1 MSRRNITAKRS
12 VAATE
17 GAISLDGL
25 TADEK
30 EMYLSVI
37 KASIPAMIAHSPGGA
52 VERQERLFRAMS
64 SNAIELAGIFV
75 QEYRKSKK
83 SVRSMSEN
91 E

>member
-1 MSRRNITAKRS
+1 MSRRNITPKKSR
-12 VAATE
+12 AATE

-25 TADEK
+25 ASDEK

-37 KASIPAMIAHSPGGA
+37 KAAIPAMIAHAPGGA

-75 QEYRKSKK
+75 TEYRKSKK
-83 SVRSMSEN
+83 SVQSMSNN